1 MLYYAYGSNLNH
13 YQMKNIRCV
22 GSKYLKAFFLKNYKL
37 LFCNS
42 NIENKYGYANV
53 IKKRGSK
60 VPGAIWEITK
70 KHEDILDRYE
80 GFPNI
85 YQKEY
90 FYSNGKRIMFYIMNK
105 YFIKKPPQSY
115 ISTIIEGYKNC
126 NIDLN
131 YSNKF
136 IYKK

>member
-1 MLYYAYGSNLNH
+1 MLYFAYGSNLNH

-105 YFIKKPPQSY
+105 YFIKKPPISY
-115 ISTIIEGYKNC
+115 INTITEGYKNC

-131 YSNKF
+131 YANRF